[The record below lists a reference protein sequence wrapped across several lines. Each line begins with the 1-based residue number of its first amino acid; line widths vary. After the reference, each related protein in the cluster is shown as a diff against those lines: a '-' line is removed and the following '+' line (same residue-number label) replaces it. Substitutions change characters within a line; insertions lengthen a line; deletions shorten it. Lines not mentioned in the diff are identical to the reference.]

1 MAWWPDS
8 GQQWRRGAAQLAL
21 LALLGLVLAGC
32 ITRGPRAG
40 ASLQDCAQCPA
51 LVVVPAG
58 EFRMGAAGGEEG
70 RPEGPVHT
78 VHIARA
84 FALGRHEVTQ
94 AQFAAFVSATG
105 HAMGGGCQ
113 VWAGEWRTPPDA
125 DWTDPGYGRMPFD
138 DEPVTCVSWN
148 DAEAYVQWLARRTG
162 RHYRLPSEAEWEY
175 AARAGST
182 GDYFWAVPGT
192 DADAAACTFANVYD
206 ASGARANGFGW
217 APFGCD
223 DGFARA
229 APVGSFRPNAF
240 GLHDMIGNVW
250 EWTTTPYAPQ
260 HRPGAP
266 KGCCTPSLDP
276 DPAVMQTLKGGSH
289 LCAPEYCHRYRPAAR
304 SPQSQDS
311 ATTHIG
317 FRCVVTR

>member
-8 GQQWRRGAAQLAL
+8 GLQWRRGAAQLAL

-84 FALGRHEVTQ
+84 FALGRYEVTQ

-250 EWTTTPYAPQ
+250 EWTADCYQAPYPATPVDGSAVQ
-260 HRPGAP
+260 SATGSCERRSVRGGSWITRPSRQRVSFRGR
-266 KGCCTPSLDP
+266 
-276 DPAVMQTLKGGSH
+276 DPAD
-289 LCAPEYCHRYRPAAR
+289 ARY
-304 SPQSQDS
+304 SFF
-311 ATTHIG
+311 G
-317 FRCVVTR
+317 FRVARDL

>member
-113 VWAGEWRTPPDA
+113 VWAGQWRTPPDA

-182 GDYFWAVPGT
+182 QPWYGPVDQIAWYAVNGSEQTHPVAKKTPNHWGL
-192 DADAAACTFANVYD
+192 YD
-206 ASGARANGFGW
+206 M
-217 APFGCD
+217 
-223 DGFARA
+223 
-229 APVGSFRPNAF
+229 
-240 GLHDMIGNVW
+240 LGNVW
-250 EWTTTPYAPQ
+250 EWVGDWYDPEYYATMTRQAPVGPPGGTERILRGGAWVNYPRNTRASSRFKYAP
-260 HRPGAP
+260 
-266 KGCCTPSLDP
+266 K
-276 DPAVMQTLKGGSH
+276 
-289 LCAPEYCHRYRPAAR
+289 YRVFY
-304 SPQSQDS
+304 
-311 ATTHIG
+311 IG
-317 FRCVVTR
+317 FRCSGEFR